1 MYGAMDAYRPTAS
14 RQRLHAPLVRIAG
27 MLLVA
32 DGAVRMAGGR
42 GPTGVVSR
50 PTALLLGG
58 VEMGLGLALLQQ
70 APVEP
75 ETLYAVA
82 APVYDAL
89 APLWRDWLYRDP
101 LRAFDAAI
109 AEALPPGA
117 DVLDLGCGTGA
128 VLQRLLALD
137 RRLGS
142 YTGVDLSAAMLA
154 RARAKFGRLTYAR
167 FAQVDLRV
175 DPLPDGPF
183 DRIVSAWALEH
194 LPEPRRL
201 VEAARARLRPGGRL
215 VLFFE
220 LDGAGPRAWAM
231 RTVWRFFAA
240 RLIHEDE
247 ARAWPGL
254 VSLRR
259 FRGLGPDVALAVI
272 AAPAEPT
279 ATRRPA

>member
-1 MYGAMDAYRPTAS
+1 
-14 RQRLHAPLVRIAG
+14 
-27 MLLVA
+27 MLLLA
-32 DGAVRMAGGR
+32 EGMVRMAR
-42 GPTGVVSR
+42 RRRSAGVSPR
-50 PTALLLGG
+50 RTALLLGG
-58 VEMGLGLALLQQ
+58 IETGLGLALLQQ
-70 APVEP
+70 APAEP
-75 ETLYAVA
+75 ETLYALA

-101 LRAFDAAI
+101 LQAFDAAI

-128 VLQRLLALD
+128 VLERLLALD

-142 YTGVDLSAAMLA
+142 YTGLDLSPAMLA
-154 RARAKFGRLTYAR
+154 RARAKFGRLTDVR
-167 FAQVDLRV
+167 FAQLDLRV

-183 DRIVSAWALEH
+183 DCIVSAWALEH
-194 LPEPRRL
+194 VPEPRRL

-220 LDGAGPRAWAM
+220 LDGAGPRAWTM
-231 RTVWRFFAA
+231 RTVWRCFAA
-240 RLIHEDE
+240 RLIREDE

-259 FRGLGPDVALAVI
+259 FRGPGPDVALAVLT
-272 AAPAEPT
+272 APVEPT
-279 ATRRPA
+279 TTELPA